1 VSQGTKNKY
10 KYRASL
16 YDTETTQEES
26 KKKFEA
32 PPPDT
37 LEVKTEVTI
46 RSFAKAMDKLREKI
60 A

>member
-1 VSQGTKNKY
+1 VSQGKKENFKP
-10 KYRASL
+10 RASL
-16 YDTETTQEES
+16 YDTETTQEEG

-32 PPPDT
+32 PTPDT

-46 RSFAKAMDKLREKI
+46 RSFAKTMDKLREKI

>member
-1 VSQGTKNKY
+1 MSQGKKENFKP
-10 KYRASL
+10 RASL
-16 YDTETTQEES
+16 YDTETTQEEG

-32 PPPDT
+32 PTPDT

-46 RSFAKAMDKLREKI
+46 RSFAKTMDKLREKI